1 MELTPP
7 RRILVVEDQA
17 RVASLLN
24 EFLGGSGYSVKVAA
38 TGEEGLDHVDAF
50 QPDVVVLDLTLP
62 GMMGAEV
69 LDRLRGTHPHVPVI
83 AMTGDPERAKGIIER
98 GAVACLM
105 KPFQPTA
112 LGEVVGKV
120 FEAR

>member
-1 MELTPP
+1 MQQPT
-7 RRILVVEDQA
+7 RRVLVVEDQA
-17 RVASLLN
+17 NIASLLN
-24 EFLGGSGYSVKVAA
+24 EFLGGSGYRVKIAA
-38 TGEEGLDHVDAF
+38 TGEEGLDHVSAF
-50 QPDVVVLDLTLP
+50 QPDIVLLDLTLP

-105 KPFQPTA
+105 KPFQPTTLRDVMLTA
-112 LGEVVGKV
+112 FGAK
-120 FEAR
+120 